1 MEKIILIFIILAA
14 IYMFINVYKLQFKLE
29 KNNIVE
35 NMKKYDK
42 KKKTKQQESK
52 ILDQRSN

>member
-14 IYMFINVYKLQFKLE
+14 IYMFINVYRLQLELE

-42 KKKTKQQESK
+42 KKKIKQQKSK
-52 ILDQRSN
+52 ILE